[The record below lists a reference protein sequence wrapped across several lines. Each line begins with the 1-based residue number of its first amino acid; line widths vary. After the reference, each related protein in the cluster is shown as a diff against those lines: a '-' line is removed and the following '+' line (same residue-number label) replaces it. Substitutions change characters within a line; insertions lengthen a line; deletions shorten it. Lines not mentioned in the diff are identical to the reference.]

1 MARKKKFEISG
12 IFKNQE
18 FCEAGKIIL
27 SEKLNEIISLIEVL
41 FKDDGSENIHALRIA
56 LRRFRYVFEIFS
68 LCYSKKL
75 FNDVYEKVK
84 YLQDLI
90 GECRDLDVLA
100 PKVELIALEVKSKIP
115 KYFYK
120 KIDEE
125 RLKSRQFIKLELIK
139 FIGDKN
145 VNSFL
150 IK

>member
-1 MARKKKFEISG
+1 MAQKKKFEIEG
-12 IFKNQE
+12 INKNQE

-27 SEKLNEIISLIEVL
+27 SEKLKDIFSLINVL
-41 FKDDGSENIHALRIA
+41 FKDDSSENIHALRIA

-68 LCYSKKL
+68 LCYNKKL
-75 FNDVYEKVK
+75 FNYVYEKVK

-100 PKVELIALEVKSKIP
+100 PKVEHIAMEVKSKIP

-125 RLKSRQFIKLELIK
+125 RIKSRQIIKLELIK
-139 FIGDKN
+139 FVSDKN
-145 VNSFL
+145 VNSF
-150 IK
+150 IIN